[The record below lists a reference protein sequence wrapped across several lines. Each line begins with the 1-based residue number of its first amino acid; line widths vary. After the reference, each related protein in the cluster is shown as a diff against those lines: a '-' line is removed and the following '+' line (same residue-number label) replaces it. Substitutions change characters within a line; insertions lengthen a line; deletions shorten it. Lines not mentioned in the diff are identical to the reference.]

1 MMVDQFRCRV
11 SSDVVIDGV
20 VPLTSKKSLKSSPCF
35 MSKSGAFVRRARQ
48 SFTEHGDPMNA
59 APATVDEYIGRFPP
73 NIQAVLRAVRATA
86 QQAAPQA
93 EERISY
99 GMPALFQNG
108 AVIYFGAFK
117 NHLGLFP
124 PVDDPALLAQVAPYA
139 GPKGN
144 LQFPYSQPMP
154 LSLITAIVQA
164 RVRVR
169 ANAAKPAAK
178 SGRSVTAPAKRAAR
192 RGNAA

>member
-1 MMVDQFRCRV
+1 MLSRTADHLYWMARYTERAENTVRML
-11 SSDVVIDGV
+11 DVCYRMSLLPGTNGLDALQHFLESGFDAFAALGDASAFLRTIAEREGGWIDCLFDA
-20 VPLTSKKSLKSSPCF
+20 PL
-35 MSKSGAFVRRARQ
+35 
-48 SFTEHGDPMNA
+48 
-59 APATVDEYIGRFPP
+59 
-73 NIQAVLRAVRATA
+73 
-86 QQAAPQA
+86 A

-108 AVIYFGAFK
+108 AVVYFGAFK

-124 PVDDPALLAQVAPYA
+124 PVEDPALLAQVAPYA

-164 RVRVR
+164 RVR
-169 ANAAKPAAK
+169 ANADKSAAK
-178 SGRSVTAPAKRAAR
+178 LGRSVAAPAKRAAR
-192 RGNAA
+192 RAVAHA

>member
-1 MMVDQFRCRV
+1 
-11 SSDVVIDGV
+11 
-20 VPLTSKKSLKSSPCF
+20 
-35 MSKSGAFVRRARQ
+35 
-48 SFTEHGDPMNA
+48 MNA
-59 APATVDEYIGRFPP
+59 APVTVDAYIGRFPP
-73 NIQAVLRAVRATA
+73 NIQAVLHTVRATV

-99 GMPALFQNG
+99 GMPALFQN
-108 AVIYFGAFK
+108 
-117 NHLGLFP
+117 LGLFP
-124 PVDDPALLAQVAPYA
+124 PVEDPALLAQVAPYA

-144 LQFPYSQPMP
+144 LQFPYSQSMP

-164 RVRVR
+164 RVR

-192 RGNAA
+192 RSNAA

>member
-1 MMVDQFRCRV
+1 
-11 SSDVVIDGV
+11 
-20 VPLTSKKSLKSSPCF
+20 
-35 MSKSGAFVRRARQ
+35 
-48 SFTEHGDPMNA
+48 MNA

-73 NIQAVLRAVRATA
+73 NIQSVLRTVRATV

-99 GMPALFQNG
+99 GMPALFQKG
-108 AVIYFGAFK
+108 AVVYFGAFK

-144 LQFPYSQPMP
+144 LQFAYSQPMP

-164 RVRVR
+164 RVR

-178 SGRSVTAPAKRAAR
+178 SGRSVSAPAKRTAR
-192 RGNAA
+192 RSDAA

>member
-1 MMVDQFRCRV
+1 
-11 SSDVVIDGV
+11 
-20 VPLTSKKSLKSSPCF
+20 
-35 MSKSGAFVRRARQ
+35 
-48 SFTEHGDPMNA
+48 MNA
-59 APATVDEYIGRFPP
+59 APATFDEYIGRFPP
-73 NIQAVLRAVRATA
+73 NIQTILRTVRTTV

-108 AVIYFGAFK
+108 AVVYFGAFK
-117 NHLGLFP
+117 NHIGLFP
-124 PVDDPALLAQVAPYA
+124 PVDDPALVAQVAQYA

-164 RVRVR
+164 RVRTNVS
-169 ANAAKPAAK
+169 KPAATSHRAK
-178 SGRSVTAPAKRAAR
+178 RAPAKRSAR
-192 RGNAA
+192 RSSTA

>member
-1 MMVDQFRCRV
+1 
-11 SSDVVIDGV
+11 
-20 VPLTSKKSLKSSPCF
+20 
-35 MSKSGAFVRRARQ
+35 
-48 SFTEHGDPMNA
+48 MNA

-73 NIQAVLRAVRATA
+73 NIQAVLRTVRATV

-108 AVIYFGAFK
+108 AVVYFGAFK

-124 PVDDPALLAQVAPYA
+124 PVEDPALLDRVAPYA

-144 LQFPYSQPMP
+144 LRFPYSQPMP
-154 LSLITAIVQA
+154 LSLITAIVQEA
-164 RVRVR
+164 RPGDRVLVMSNGDFGGIHQR
-169 ANAAKPAAK
+169 LLDALT
-178 SGRSVTAPAKRAAR
+178 R
-192 RGNAA
+192 